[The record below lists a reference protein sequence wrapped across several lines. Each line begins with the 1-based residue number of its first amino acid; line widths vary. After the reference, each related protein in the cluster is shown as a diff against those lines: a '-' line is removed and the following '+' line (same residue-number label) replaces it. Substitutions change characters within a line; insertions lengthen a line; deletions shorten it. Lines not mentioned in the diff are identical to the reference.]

1 MHAKYNINDQKKN
14 PMNTKTKLNCIN
26 NIKNFIKNHKILIFS
41 RKINARFRN
50 TIHYNILYLSI
61 IYCNFLLDHT
71 TKQNEKKLMQRTSL
85 QIFKKKK
92 RKPGQSIILS
102 PVQIKVARMW
112 NMQSYKLDVTPGI
125 LITPISA
132 PCNNLCTDYA
142 QYRGRESVM

>member
-1 MHAKYNINDQKKN
+1 MHAKYNINDQKKKKN

-61 IYCNFLLDHT
+61 IYCNFLLDHI

-92 RKPGQSIILS
+92 KKTRTIDYSLPGSNKGGTDVKHAELQTRRNTGYINNTDIC
-102 PVQIKVARMW
+102 PVQ
-112 NMQSYKLDVTPGI
+112 
-125 LITPISA
+125 
-132 PCNNLCTDYA
+132 
-142 QYRGRESVM
+142 